1 MSLTFFVIASAIA
14 ICNAFPI
21 NMNRVARLSPL
32 NAADFSSKATNRA
45 SWKPT
50 FGGDGQHEIRMAVS
64 FIVRPI
70 YAFITIFQEYF
81 QPIIFQLYPHRTSPI
96 ITVLIAIAMYLS
108 LSYFLLFNSNFN
120 FLKGP

>member
-14 ICNAFPI
+14 SCNAFSI

-32 NAADFSSKATNRA
+32 NAADYSSKATNRA

-64 FIVRPI
+64 FIVYQI
-70 YAFITIFQEYF
+70 DALITIFLFSTCCF
-81 QPIIFQLYPHRTSPI
+81 QPYPYRTSPI
-96 ITVLIAIAMYLS
+96 TSVLIIIAM
-108 LSYFLLFNSNFN
+108 FL
-120 FLKGP
+120 